1 YGQWGCAALPA
12 GVVLAATFAWGRRGL
27 ALAIVA
33 AVVVAAAALATP
45 SIRHDV
51 FGHNTKSAT
60 SGRGTLVR
68 RGPPTAV
75 HPPLA
80 GVGIGGFKHAYAEL
94 AGLKGKEPA
103 AAASH

>member
-1 YGQWGCAALPA
+1 YGQWGCAALAA
-12 GVVLAATFAWGRRGL
+12 GVVLPATFAWGRRGL

-33 AVVVAAAALATP
+33 AVVVTAAALATP

-68 RGPPTAV
+68 RGAHIAV
-75 HPPLA
+75 HHPLA

-94 AGLKGKEPA
+94 AGLKGKESRRAP
-103 AAASH
+103 